1 MHGQGDYPFEEEED
15 AAGRIRYRATFRRL
29 AALLSGRWKAVATAA
44 SFLVVASAAN
54 LAGPVILRRA
64 IDVDIA
70 ARSAPGLLRTLGL
83 FFLATAASGVFTYLL
98 RVALE
103 TLGQDVLLDL
113 KKRLF
118 SHLLSLGLDYYDR
131 TPVGRVNARVEADTG
146 ELRGLFADTAVLIF
160 RDIGMFFGMF
170 AVMASVEPRLT
181 LVMAGLLPPVAAASF
196 LFVRKSAAPFL
207 AVRRLTAELSGW
219 LTERVQGMA
228 VLQAYNRQEDSC
240 SLLNGLNRRKF
251 EANFRAESLA
261 VYFFVS
267 VLTLEPVALA
277 LILGLGGKWV
287 LEGSVSIGT
296 LVMFILYVEQIFSP
310 IFHITEHLGTV
321 QRSFAAGQRI
331 FDLLDTPRSVVDP
344 PSPRFLRRIEHGVEF
359 RGVRLRYADDSPW
372 ALDDVSFTV
381 PKGSRLAL
389 VGETGGGKTSIVSL
403 LFKFYL
409 PQAGDILIDGVSIR
423 DMTGDGLRSLMGLVQ
438 QDIYLFPG
446 TVMDNLKLMDRSVPD
461 ERVHDAIRV
470 LGLESVVR
478 RIALDREVIERGANL
493 STGEKQVLSLVR
505 AMVLD
510 PALLVLDEAT
520 SSVDPHT
527 ERTIQAAME
536 RLMQDRTSIV
546 VAHRLSTVRH
556 SHRIL
561 VVRQGRVAESGT
573 HAELVAKGGPYSK
586 LFRLQFSE
594 P

>member
-1 MHGQGDYPFEEEED
+1 MHGGVDYPFEEEDE
-15 AAGRIRYRATFRRL
+15 AGAGRIRYRATGRRL
-29 AALLSGRWKAVATAA
+29 AGLLAGRWGAVAKAVVFLSVASVANLSGP
-44 SFLVVASAAN
+44 L
-54 LAGPVILRRA
+54 LLRRA
-64 IDVDIA
+64 IDVDIGS
-70 ARSAPGLLRTLGL
+70 RNPRGLVLTLGC
-83 FFLATAASGVFTYLL
+83 FFLVTIASAAFTYLL
-98 RVALE
+98 RVTLE
-103 TLGQDVLLDL
+103 TLGQDVLLGL
-113 KKRLF
+113 KKRVF
-118 SHLLSLGLDYYDR
+118 NHLLCLGLEYYDR
-131 TPVGRVNARVEADTG
+131 TPVGRVNARVEADAG

-160 RDIGMFFGMF
+160 RDLAMFVGMF
-170 AVMASVEPRLT
+170 AVMATVDVRLT
-181 LVMAGLLPPVAAASF
+181 LVVAGLLPPVTVACL

-228 VLQAYNRQEDSC
+228 VVQAYGRQADTNARLSAL
-240 SLLNGLNRRKF
+240 SRRKF
-251 EANFRAESLA
+251 EANYRAEALA
-261 VYFFVS
+261 VYFFIS
-267 VLTLEPVALA
+267 VLVLEPVAMA
-277 LILGLGGKWV
+277 VILGLGGKWV
-287 LEGSVSIGT
+287 LLGSVSIGT
-296 LVMFILYVEQIFSP
+296 LVMFILYVQQVFEP
-310 IFHITEHLGTV
+310 IFHITEHLGTI

-331 FDLLDTPRSVVDP
+331 FELLDTPCSVTDP
-344 PSPRFLRRIEHGVEF
+344 PSPRFLSRIEHGVEF
-359 RGVRLRYADDSPW
+359 RGVSLRYAEDAPW
-372 ALDDVSFTV
+372 ALRDVSFTV
-381 PKGSRLAL
+381 PKGTRLAL
-389 VGETGGGKTSIVSL
+389 VGDTGGGKTSLVSL

-409 PQAGDILIDGVSIR
+409 PQAGDILVDGISIR
-423 DMTGDGLRSLMGLVQ
+423 DMSQTDLRSLMGLVQ

-461 ERVHDAIRV
+461 EKVHDAIRV

-536 RLMQDRTSIV
+536 RLMRDRTSIV

-561 VVRQGRVAESGT
+561 VVRQGRVEESGT
-573 HAELVAKGGPYSK
+573 HAELLAKSGAYAK
-586 LFRLQFSE
+586 LFRLQFTE
-594 P
+594 